1 MIGVRRMP
9 GEEPASLHKPFRS
22 DGKTELERATAHY
35 VRNNVPGSFDFD
47 RYRSADVKRA
57 LDEIFHGKCAYCESF
72 YAKTQP
78 VDVEHYRP
86 KGKVD
91 DADEHRGYWWLA
103 MDWENLVPSCIDCNR
118 KRGQRTPRPDQQNSM
133 VALNN
138 DGDFARGKTF
148 NTGKQSA
155 FPLATG
161 SPRAKWDKDH
171 KDVDLSLEKRLLL
184 DPTRDAPDEHLVFHV
199 DRSDPEK
206 LISIVYPKPLDAGD
220 ELFLP
225 VLGGPAA
232 VATNAGDNN
241 VSAIGAVSIQVYG
254 LNRLSLVQARTKMLR
269 DLEFLLEMSISLESL
284 NTEIAGRI
292 QDRQTRISGA
302 TGAVKTQLEEEQAL
316 DRRISRRIAEL
327 SDKVFGQ
334 MIEMTEPK
342 AQFSALAKAWM
353 AAFVDS

>member
-1 MIGVRRMP
+1 MIEVKRKP
-9 GEEPASLHKPFRS
+9 GEEPESLHKEFT
-22 DGKTELERATAHY
+22 DGTTELRRATTHY
-35 VRNNVPGSFDFD
+35 IDENKTGSYGFD

-91 DADEHRGYWWLA
+91 DAGDHRGYWWLA

-118 KRGQRTPRPDQQNSM
+118 KRWQHTPNPDQQSSM
-133 VALNN
+133 VALNEE
-138 DGDFARGKTF
+138 GDFARGKESK
-148 NTGKQSA
+148 TGKQSA
-155 FPLATG
+155 FPLATD
-161 SPRAKWDKDH
+161 SPRAKWDINSKE
-171 KDVDLSLEKRLLL
+171 VNLSLEKRLLL
-184 DPTRDAPDEHLVFHV
+184 DPTRDTPDDHLVFHI
-199 DRSDPEK
+199 DRSNPEK
-206 LISIVYPKPLDAGD
+206 LISIVYPKPLAAGV
-220 ELFLP
+220 ELVLP

-232 VATNAGDNN
+232 VEDNAGDNN

-269 DLEFLLEMSISLESL
+269 DLEFLLEMSISLQSL
-284 NTEIAGRI
+284 NTEIDGRI
-292 QDRQTRISGA
+292 KNRIPRISAA
-302 TGAVKTQLEEEQAL
+302 TGAEKTQLKEDQAL
-316 DRRISRRIAEL
+316 DQRISARIA
-327 SDKVFGQ
+327 KMTNRVIAQ
-334 MIEMTEPK
+334 MTEMTEPK